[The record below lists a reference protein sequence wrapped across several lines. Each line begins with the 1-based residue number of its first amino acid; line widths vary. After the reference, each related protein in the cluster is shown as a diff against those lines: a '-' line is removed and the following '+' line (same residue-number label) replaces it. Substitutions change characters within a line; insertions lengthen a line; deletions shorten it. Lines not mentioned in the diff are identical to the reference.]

1 MMREAKA
8 KDQLNYNKLNFII
21 TNETA
26 SVTFDYHTELTTS
39 ELKNRLGANTI
50 KELQILN
57 F

>member
-1 MMREAKA
+1 MREAKA